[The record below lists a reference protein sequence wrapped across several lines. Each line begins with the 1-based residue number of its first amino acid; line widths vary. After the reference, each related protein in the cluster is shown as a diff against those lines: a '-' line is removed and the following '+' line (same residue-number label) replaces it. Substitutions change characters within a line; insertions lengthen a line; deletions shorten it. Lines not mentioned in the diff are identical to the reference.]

1 MTKLSLS
8 QIEDSYELEDDASW
22 RHAVGDEVE
31 DLPSL
36 DRDIDEAAF
45 RNTYQRKEIRT
56 KRKREEGEL
65 VGTGGIRK
73 HRKY

>member
-1 MTKLSLS
+1 MTKLSLN
-8 QIEDSYELEDDASW
+8 QIDDSFELLDDAAW
-22 RHAVGDEVE
+22 KYEVGDEVE

-36 DRDIDEAAF
+36 DRDIDETVF

-56 KRKREEGEL
+56 KKKREEGEL
-65 VGTGGIRK
+65 IGKGNVRK